1 MLVDSIPPH
10 IMAID
15 CTLDILLHSN
25 DVHMAATISL
35 SKEFPEFT
43 RSGIVGYNTS
53 YHYLTQLI
61 CCNMIYII
69 NTNWINL
76 TYR

>member
-1 MLVDSIPPH
+1 MDSIPPH
-10 IMAID
+10 IMAVD

-43 RSGIVGYNTS
+43 RSGIVG
-53 YHYLTQLI
+53 I
-61 CCNMIYII
+61 
-69 NTNWINL
+69 
-76 TYR
+76 